1 MKRALSAD
9 ILHSLAAFVLAG
21 LVAAIAGCGGR
32 EPPAEARLA
41 LALDML
47 QQGRLDDAARQLGS
61 VRQRRGWL
69 AAPAYGES
77 LALRLRSQIAIR
89 LGAREEAVSLLDEY
103 VRRYPSMAPFAY
115 AQGRLDLFLRFK
127 DGQGAP
133 ALLFVRGLESEDDSP
148 AIAIREWR
156 NLLRDYP
163 RSALAP
169 AAQLRL
175 GMLQKKLGN
184 AAWALAD
191 LEAAA
196 EAPPEAADAAWNAVA
211 PQALLAAGQVNREL
225 LSDSRAA
232 RASFEAVR
240 EKFAKAVMKEP
251 LTQEPWSPAMMAGF
265 ELADMEGAVGVPR
278 LEELAKTGARMAFV
292 AEEHAGMVSAEA
304 NFRLAD
310 LMIRRGAWADAAGRL
325 LVVAREHGEA
335 LCGPRL
341 GPRRRYAFEA
351 ADRLEARL
359 GSRAPDEALKAL
371 SALVGAARS
380 KEAWAWASLK
390 RVRLL
395 ARLGRQKE
403 AREVLAEMERRY
415 PKLDVDPF
423 GDGLVVIPA
432 KEARRTLGG

>member
-1 MKRALSAD
+1 MKRVLSAAG
-9 ILHSLAAFVLAG
+9 LLALAG
-21 LVAAIAGCGGR
+21 LAVAIAGCGGR

-47 QQGRLDDAARQLGS
+47 QQGRLDDAARQLGA

-89 LGAREEAVSLLDEY
+89 LGAREEAIELLDEY
-103 VRRYPSMAPFAY
+103 SRRYPSMAPFAY
-115 AQGRLDLFLRFK
+115 AQGRLDLFRRFK
-127 DGQGAP
+127 DGQGSP

-163 RSALAP
+163 KSALAP

-175 GMLQKKLGN
+175 GLLQKRLGN

-191 LEAAA
+191 LESAA
-196 EAPPEAADAAWNAVA
+196 EAPPEAADSAGNPVAA
-211 PQALLAAGQVNREL
+211 QALLAVGQVNRDL
-225 LSDSRAA
+225 LTDNRAA
-232 RASFEAVR
+232 RVAFEAVR
-240 EKFAKAVMKEP
+240 EKYAKAVMKEP

-265 ELADMEGAVGVPR
+265 ELADMEGPSGASR
-278 LEELAKTGARMAFV
+278 LEELAKSGNRMAFV
-292 AEEHAGMVSAEA
+292 GEEYSGMVSAEA
-304 NFRLAD
+304 NLRLAD
-310 LMIRRGAWADAAGRL
+310 LKMKRGGWADAAGRL
-325 LVVAREHGEA
+325 LAVARENGEV

-351 ADRLEARL
+351 ADRLESRL
-359 GSRAPDEALKAL
+359 GARAPDEALKAL
-371 SALVGAARS
+371 VSLAGFARS
-380 KEAWAWASLK
+380 REVWAWASLK
-390 RVRLL
+390 RVKLL
-395 ARLGRQKE
+395 ARLGKQKE

-415 PKLDVDPF
+415 PKIDVDPL